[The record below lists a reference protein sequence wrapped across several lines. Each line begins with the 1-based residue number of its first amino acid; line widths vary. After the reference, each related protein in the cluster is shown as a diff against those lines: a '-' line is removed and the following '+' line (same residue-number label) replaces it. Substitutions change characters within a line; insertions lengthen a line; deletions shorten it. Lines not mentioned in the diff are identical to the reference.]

1 MLVDNLLKT
10 IQQYNTTHETYHAD
24 NKRIVCFV
32 DKLYDALFIDIYKLN
47 YADQLNT
54 HIQSLKLELHDIL
67 YDLYKSNDTAL
78 THTEA
83 FFNALSDITT
93 TLYKDAQQAFE
104 SDPAASSLSEILNAY
119 PGFYAI
125 ALFRFAHQ
133 LDNQH
138 IILIP
143 RMITEYAH
151 NQTGIDIHP
160 SAKIGSNFVIDHGT
174 GIVIGETAH
183 IGDYVTIY
191 QGVTL
196 GAIFVEKSLAEKKRH
211 PTIEDHVVI
220 YANATILGGNT
231 TIGHHTIIGGNVWL
245 TKSVDPYAV
254 VYQDAK
260 VVIRNQ
266 SPLPEPINFVI

>member
-1 MLVDNLLKT
+1 MPVADILNIV
-10 IQQYNTTHETYHAD
+10 QQYNTIHDSYNAD
-24 NKRIVCFV
+24 NNRIICFV
-32 DKLYDALFIDIYKLN
+32 DKLYDALFINISKTN

-54 HIQSLKLELHDIL
+54 QIQSLKLELHDIL
-67 YDLYKSNDTAL
+67 YDLYKNNAIAASHTDTFFLALPAL
-78 THTEA
+78 TA
-83 FFNALSDITT
+83 
-93 TLYKDAQQAFE
+93 TLYKDAQQAFQ
-104 SDPAASSLSEILNAY
+104 SDPAATSLSEVLNAY

-133 LDNQH
+133 LENQH
-138 IILIP
+138 IVLIP

-160 SAKIGSNFVIDHGT
+160 RAKIGSNFVIDHGT
-174 GIVIGETAH
+174 GIVIGETAC
-183 IGDYVTIY
+183 IGNFVTIY

-231 TIGHHTIIGGNVWL
+231 TIGHHTVIGGNVWL
-245 TKSVDPYAV
+245 TKSVDPYAI

-266 SPLPEPINFVI
+266 SPLPEPINFII